1 MYINKQTNQVVSE
14 QEIRLAYPN
23 TSFTHPFNPPDE
35 YAWVFP
41 IAQASYDPITQFVR
55 EVLPELTLLGHYEQR
70 FEVVDLEAEQAEAN
84 QIALNATRIKTTED
98 KIDQLWRAA
107 DSYVSSYISGVA
119 IGLLTIGLI
128 QQLPKA
134 LAVTAWSSGIW
145 AEYYQ
150 RKALVTY
157 NSEDN
162 LDFSSFGGMPHSVPE
177 LQAEL
182 GM

>member
-1 MYINKQTNQVVSE
+1 MKLLIKNNRIIATAIDEYEGPEEFIVAPLDLDIARVYEYTLINGEAILDPQVVISSK
-14 QEIRLAYPN
+14 I
-23 TSFTHPFNPPDE
+23 
-35 YAWVFP
+35 
-41 IAQASYDPITQFVR
+41 
-55 EVLPELTLLGHYEQR
+55 
-70 FEVVDLEAEQAEAN
+70 EA
-84 QIALNATRIKTTED
+84 
-98 KIDQLWRAA
+98 LWKAA

>member
-1 MYINKQTNQVVSE
+1 MKLLIKNNQIIATAIDEYEGPEEFIVAPLDLDIARVYEYTLINGEAILDPQVVISSK
-14 QEIRLAYPN
+14 I
-23 TSFTHPFNPPDE
+23 
-35 YAWVFP
+35 
-41 IAQASYDPITQFVR
+41 
-55 EVLPELTLLGHYEQR
+55 
-70 FEVVDLEAEQAEAN
+70 EA
-84 QIALNATRIKTTED
+84 
-98 KIDQLWRAA
+98 LWKAA

-128 QQLPKA
+128 QHLPKA

>member
-1 MYINKQTNQVVSE
+1 MKLLIKNNRIIATAIDEYEGPEEFIVAPLDLDIARVYEYTLINGEAILDPQVVISSK
-14 QEIRLAYPN
+14 I
-23 TSFTHPFNPPDE
+23 
-35 YAWVFP
+35 
-41 IAQASYDPITQFVR
+41 
-55 EVLPELTLLGHYEQR
+55 
-70 FEVVDLEAEQAEAN
+70 EA
-84 QIALNATRIKTTED
+84 
-98 KIDQLWRAA
+98 LWKAA

-182 GM
+182 SM

>member
-1 MYINKQTNQVVSE
+1 MKLLIKNNQIIATAIDEYEGPEEFIVAPLDLDIARVYEYTLINGEAILDPQVVISSK
-14 QEIRLAYPN
+14 I
-23 TSFTHPFNPPDE
+23 
-35 YAWVFP
+35 
-41 IAQASYDPITQFVR
+41 
-55 EVLPELTLLGHYEQR
+55 
-70 FEVVDLEAEQAEAN
+70 EA
-84 QIALNATRIKTTED
+84 
-98 KIDQLWRAA
+98 LWKAA

>member
-1 MYINKQTNQVVSE
+1 MKLLIKNNRIIATA
-14 QEIRLAYPN
+14 I
-23 TSFTHPFNPPDE
+23 DE
-35 YAWVFP
+35 YEGPEEFIVAP
-41 IAQASYDPITQFVR
+41 LDLDIARVYEYTLINGEAILDPQGVISSKI
-55 EVLPELTLLGHYEQR
+55 
-70 FEVVDLEAEQAEAN
+70 EA
-84 QIALNATRIKTTED
+84 
-98 KIDQLWRAA
+98 LWKAA